1 MIGRGVV
8 VAPDLSIRIAQHLA
22 AVGGGVDRAQDVV
35 AGVLEEFGCHGV
47 H

>member
-22 AVGGGVDRAQDVV
+22 AVVSGLDRAQDVV
-35 AGVLEEFGCHGV
+35 AGVLEEFGCHRV